1 MSLLTGFKPP
11 RHGAIRRAQASAS
24 PRSILERGQDTSCP
38 HDRDCPN
45 TRPARGTT
53 AGPTES
59 SVLEVR
65 PVARL
70 RISFLFK
77 VNGNSPCAPTPL
89 PFSAHWPWTSTL
101 SPPASCGKRRCGEPG
116 CAKSCPSA
124 RPRAR
129 ERSCGVTAVGLREE
143 HAGKSEDAP
152 ETRGWG
158 GSAGEGPR
166 PAGAFS
172 TPSQN
177 RSRACALPAPPLVL
191 THTRGPTHTHTHT
204 RELSR
209 VQSHTRTDAHT
220 PTHSYRQLPGH
231 QTTCQQRQENARD
244 GHLFSGPER
253 LGRVGWRPT
262 PHCLEAP
269 GTEVSAMSGFRSSL
283 AFGLLCNRC
292 VHDLGCD
299 RATCGASD
307 GSSPRGDSR

>member
-1 MSLLTGFKPP
+1 MLRPHSPSPRTGRGHRPCLRRPAAANGAAANLGVQKAVRVPGHVP
-11 RHGAIRRAQASAS
+11 VSEAAGSQPSDCVRSTRAKAKMLQRHGGGGGAQGRG
-24 PRSILERGQDTSCP
+24 PGRQVRSLPP
-38 HDRDCPN
+38 HR
-45 TRPARGTT
+45 TGA
-53 AGPTES
+53 AL
-59 SVLEVR
+59 VLCR
-65 PVARL
+65 
-70 RISFLFK
+70 
-77 VNGNSPCAPTPL
+77 PL
-89 PFSAHWPWTSTL
+89 PLCS
-101 SPPASCGKRRCGEPG
+101 
-116 CAKSCPSA
+116 
-124 RPRAR
+124 
-129 ERSCGVTAVGLREE
+129 
-143 HAGKSEDAP
+143 
-152 ETRGWG
+152 
-158 GSAGEGPR
+158 
-166 PAGAFS
+166 
-172 TPSQN
+172 
-177 RSRACALPAPPLVL
+177 
-191 THTRGPTHTHTHT
+191 HTRGPTHTHTHT